1 MFRMAAG
8 LAEIQAQCSNVDI
21 GSYPYF
27 KRDQL
32 GVNIVLRSI
41 DKDEL
46 LLRQQQVIDLVALL
60 DGKTLEV
67 MLPD

>member
-1 MFRMAAG
+1 MAAG
-8 LAEIQAQCSNVDI
+8 LGEIQAQFSNVDI

-27 KRDQL
+27 KQGQL

-60 DGKTLEV
+60 DDKTLEV